1 MAKKILGASQLADIS
16 EIFAVLADRS
26 RLLLLNTLRESP
38 CYVNELCEKTGLK
51 QANVSKQ
58 LGILRAAELV
68 TAHREGNLVKYSIA
82 EPMIFDICELVCSK
96 LERDARRRI
105 EAFRTERTIGA
116 GR

>member
-26 RLLLLNTLRESP
+26 RLLLLNTLREGP

-58 LGILRAAELV
+58 LGVLRAAELV
-68 TAHREGNLVKYSIA
+68 TAHREGNLVQYSIS
-82 EPMIFDICELVCSK
+82 EPVIFDICELVCSK
-96 LERDARRRI
+96 IERDARRRYQDF
-105 EAFRTERTIGA
+105 AP
-116 GR
+116 GRR